1 MAAERKLHVLIA
13 VSEPCIGS
21 LVHDVIED
29 EIGCCVTLTSR
40 ADDAFAVA
48 RASLYPLVVV
58 VDQTELAMS
67 SDGFIRL
74 FTECADQLPPLA
86 WVALMGMDP
95 HPLQEVRVFLA
106 STDASIVPT
115 PFNVEEMLAVG
126 RARGGAP
133 GDGRRPSSRA

>member
-29 EIGCCVTLTSR
+29 ENECRVTLTSR

-48 RASLYPLVVV
+48 RASLHPLVVV

-74 FTECADQLPPLA
+74 FTEHADQFPLIA
-86 WVALMGMDP
+86 WVALMGTNP
-95 HPLQEVRVFLA
+95 HPMEEVRTFLA
-106 STDASIVPT
+106 ATDAIHLLT
-115 PFNVEEMLAVG
+115 PFDVKDLLEVVERAAG
-126 RARGGAP
+126 RLLTV
-133 GDGRRPSSRA
+133 DDSSHA